1 MPIVHLIYN
10 PGTIYHPRGK
20 IIWSAFAILPHYVVL
35 NVSISTTTWQWVCY
49 IHFTYR
55 IGWILPCLCA
65 ICDWSLPC
73 SVDGHSKVT
82 FGWALQTQYSRS
94 LNVAITSDLGDLRIL
109 VYRRTLPL
117 LFLFAMP
124 IVILFLRCDS
134 GRRKSTVGPYSLI
147 AHLDPIVYEWLYEG
161 SVVGIVLRL
170 CNCSQSDHPG
180 IWLCSSV
187 YVISILMSYRLCG
200 YLVAI
205 PPGCDSAL
213 LPRYS
218 FTFEVLHMW
227 HVSMQ
232 WGDKAWLLGRR
243 DWVVDPHCAI
253 LSLSLFRTFMP

>member
-35 NVSISTTTWQWVCY
+35 DVSISTVTWQWVCY

-117 LFLFAMP
+117 FFLFCIP
-124 IVILFLRCDS
+124 TVILFLRCDS
-134 GRRKSTVGPYSLI
+134 GRRKSTARPYSLI
-147 AHLDPIVYEWLYEG
+147 AHLDPIIYEWLYEG
-161 SVVGIVLRL
+161 SVVDIVLRL

-187 YVISILMSYRLCG
+187 YVITVLTLYR
-200 YLVAI
+200 
-205 PPGCDSAL
+205 
-213 LPRYS
+213 
-218 FTFEVLHMW
+218 
-227 HVSMQ
+227 
-232 WGDKAWLLGRR
+232 
-243 DWVVDPHCAI
+243 
-253 LSLSLFRTFMP
+253 